1 MDADNEKNVKLIM
14 RQTNYSE
21 LETIELLKKH
31 DNNVIEV
38 IKEYLDIDKTKPSD
52 NNISVN
58 QKIFKAIRNKF

>member
-38 IKEYLDIDKTKPSD
+38 IKEVKY
-52 NNISVN
+52 
-58 QKIFKAIRNKF
+58 

>member
-1 MDADNEKNVKLIM
+1 MDADNEKNVKLVM

-21 LETIELLKKH
+21 LEAIELLKKH

-52 NNISVN
+52 NNSSVN